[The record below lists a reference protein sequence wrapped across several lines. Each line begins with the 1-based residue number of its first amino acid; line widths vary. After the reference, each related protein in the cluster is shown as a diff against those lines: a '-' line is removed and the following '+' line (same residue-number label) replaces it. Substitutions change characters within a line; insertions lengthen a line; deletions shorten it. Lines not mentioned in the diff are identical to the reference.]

1 MLFCKTYCIF
11 VFVGSARQTGE
22 NGEIHAADFLVY
34 KGFEVL
40 HRNWRTGHLEIDII
54 ARDGNKIVFIEVKS
68 RFDKLGN
75 LHPEDMVNAGKQKKL
90 ILAAQLYLRK
100 FPHDGPLR
108 FDVISIVSTPFSRHL
123 YYHPDAFFP
132 LGY

>member
-1 MLFCKTYCIF
+1 M
-11 VFVGSARQTGE
+11 GSSQQTGE
-22 NGEIHAADFLVY
+22 NGESQAAEFLLY

-54 ARDGNKIVFIEVKS
+54 AKDGNRIIFIEVKS
-68 RFDKLGN
+68 RYDKSGN
-75 LHPEDMVNAGKQKKL
+75 MHPEDMVNAGKQKKL
-90 ILAAQLYLRK
+90 ILAAQRYLRK

-108 FDVISIVSTPFSRHL
+108 FDVISIVLTSFSRHL

-132 LGY
+132 LGD